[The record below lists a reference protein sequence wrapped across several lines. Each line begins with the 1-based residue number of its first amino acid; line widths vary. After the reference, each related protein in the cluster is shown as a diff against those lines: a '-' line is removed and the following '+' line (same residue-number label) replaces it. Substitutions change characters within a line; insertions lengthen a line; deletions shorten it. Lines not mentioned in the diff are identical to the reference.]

1 MTPALP
7 RWLEAYQT
15 PRARAP
21 QKSPPPQ
28 GALRVERWG
37 IPQELRNHHA
47 WACWQY
53 AYYDQRWSKPPYNPS
68 TGERAAPSDP
78 GTWSDFDSC
87 FEAYRAGQSP
97 QSGDAR
103 PYDGVSFALDLR
115 WGIIGVDL
123 DHVDQWRAGA
133 DAIVRAL
140 DSYAEYS
147 PSRDGIRIFCK
158 GVLPEGRRRR
168 GNVEMYSQRRFL
180 TVTGQHLSG
189 TPDHLTT
196 PRRLYVTWDSYLNRG

>member
-1 MTPALP
+1 LP
-7 RWLEAYQT
+7 VQ
-15 PRARAP
+15 
-21 QKSPPPQ
+21 
-28 GALRVERWG
+28 RWG

-47 WACWQY
+47 WACWRY
-53 AYYDQRWSKPPYNPS
+53 EREHDRWSKPPYNPE
-68 TGERAAPSDP
+68 TGERAEASNSD
-78 GTWSDFDSC
+78 TWLDFDTC
-87 FEAYRAGQSP
+87 FDAYRSAQSP

-103 PYDGVSFALDLR
+103 SYDGVSFALDLR
-115 WGIIGVDL
+115 WGIVGIDL

-147 PSRDGIRIFCK
+147 PSRDGYRIFCK

-168 GNVEMYSQRRFL
+168 GHVEMYSQRRFL
-180 TVTGQHLSG
+180 TVTGHHLSG
-189 TPDHLTT
+189 TPEHLTT